1 MMNVTADRI
10 RDSWWDVDRFS
21 HMGWFGEYAWLMPVL
36 MILFWALVIGL
47 IVYFV
52 RRSHKNAPAIAP
64 VENKALRI
72 VKERYAKGE
81 ITKEEFDRLINDL
94 KD

>member
-1 MMNVTADRI
+1 MVWRI
-10 RDSWWDVDRFS
+10 CLVDAGLDDSVFT
-21 HMGWFGEYAWLMPVL
+21 
-36 MILFWALVIGL
+36 LVIGL

-52 RRSHKNAPAIAP
+52 RRSHKNAPTIAP